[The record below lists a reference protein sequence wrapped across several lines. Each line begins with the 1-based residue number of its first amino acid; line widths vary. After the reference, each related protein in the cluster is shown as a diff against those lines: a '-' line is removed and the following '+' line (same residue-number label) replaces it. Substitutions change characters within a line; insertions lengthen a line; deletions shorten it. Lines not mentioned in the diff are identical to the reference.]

1 MILSLCG
8 DCCEGP
14 GEQPGMTILFEQRE
28 VINFI
33 RKSVYKL
40 DRISKFLAESQIL
53 FIIMNIYYLECK
65 IDGIHSRQEKLIG
78 SLLEELQMICD
89 FVDVW

>member
-1 MILSLCG
+1 MILYEKLMVSIAGRKSESDHYWWNYGCFVILSLCG

-14 GEQPGMTILFEQRE
+14 GEQPSMTILFEQRE

-40 DRISKFLAESQIL
+40 DRNSKFLAES
-53 FIIMNIYYLECK
+53 
-65 IDGIHSRQEKLIG
+65 
-78 SLLEELQMICD
+78 
-89 FVDVW
+89 